1 MILAAQF
8 QDTAT
13 GEIDINKVVSGVKG
27 VDWDDADA
35 FKATA
40 PQIQVQ
46 NATGNYTTYYY
57 LNDGYVDA
65 STTREGWCDG
75 AGNYVDLKVSA
86 GSAFWFRDSGTS
98 PSTTLAGQVEAADVV
113 SVETKSGVF
122 TLVGNAF
129 PTAFKFNSDKFTSD
143 DIVGVDWDDADAFK
157 TTAPQIQVQNA
168 TGNYTT
174 YYYLNDGYVDAA
186 TTKKGWCDGAG
197 NYVADDAVAAGRG
210 FWFKGAGN
218 ATLKFSK

>member
-46 NATGNYTTYYY
+46 DSTGGYTTYYY

-65 STTREGWCDG
+65 ATTKEGWCDL
-75 AGNYVDLKVSA
+75 AGNYVALKVSA

-98 PSTTLAGQVEAADVV
+98 PSTTLAGQVEDDDVV
-113 SVETKSGVF
+113 SVETKSGAF

-129 PTAFKFNSDKFTSD
+129 PSAFKLNSDKFTSD
-143 DIVGVDWDDADAFK
+143 DIAGVDWDEGGDFE
-157 TTAPQIQVQNA
+157 TTAPQIQMQDA
-168 TGNYTT
+168 TGGYTT
-174 YYYLNDGYVDAA
+174 YYYLNDGYVDDA
-186 TTKKGWCDGAG
+186 TTKKGWCDGGG

-210 FWFKGAGN
+210 FWFKGAGD
-218 ATLKFSK
+218 ATLKFSR

>member
-35 FKATA
+35 FKA
-40 PQIQVQ
+40 
-46 NATGNYTTYYY
+46 
-57 LNDGYVDA
+57 
-65 STTREGWCDG
+65 
-75 AGNYVDLKVSA
+75 
-86 GSAFWFRDSGTS
+86 
-98 PSTTLAGQVEAADVV
+98 
-113 SVETKSGVF
+113 
-122 TLVGNAF
+122 
-129 PTAFKFNSDKFTSD
+129 
-143 DIVGVDWDDADAFK
+143 
-157 TTAPQIQVQNA
+157 TAPQIQVQNA